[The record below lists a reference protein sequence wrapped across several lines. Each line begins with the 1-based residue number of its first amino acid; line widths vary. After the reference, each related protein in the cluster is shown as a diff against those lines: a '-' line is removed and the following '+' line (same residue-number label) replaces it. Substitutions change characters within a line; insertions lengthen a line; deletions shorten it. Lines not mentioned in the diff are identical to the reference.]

1 MGEYLL
7 QEILKGLWST
17 VIAAKDY
24 LALKIITLIS
34 WVLIAKDFL
43 VANGMTVITAIAVI
57 FSLLT
62 IFCIVCMRTE
72 WGQKL
77 LIRLQKSKETNE

>member
-1 MGEYLL
+1 MEKYFF
-7 QEILKGLWST
+7 QEVWHTIAALI
-17 VIAAKDY
+17 IAAKDF
-24 LALKIITLIS
+24 LASQINILIS
-34 WVLIAKDFL
+34 WILDAKNFL
-43 VANGMTVITAIAVI
+43 VDNGYTVITAIAVI